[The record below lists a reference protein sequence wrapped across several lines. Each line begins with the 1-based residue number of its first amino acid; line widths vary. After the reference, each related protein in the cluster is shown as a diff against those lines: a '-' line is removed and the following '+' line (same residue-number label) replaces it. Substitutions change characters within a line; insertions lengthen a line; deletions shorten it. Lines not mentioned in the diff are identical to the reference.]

1 MSDKRRA
8 VKQRLRSAGEDGAD
22 PWPDEPG
29 EFDPNS
35 LGPDTPESLSA
46 GRDAEEVD
54 EQTFQA
60 FWSAVLLANVGLFAA
75 SVGPMLAVFQG
86 RYLLGGGM
94 TVVGVVAL
102 ARTYRIYQGFTR
114 GSDGESS
121 EESAERDRL
130 EEAEP

>member
-8 VKQRLRSAGEDGAD
+8 VKQRLQSAGEDGAD

-35 LGPDTPESLSA
+35 LGPDTPESLSP

-54 EQTFQA
+54 EETFQA

-86 RYLLGGGM
+86 RYLLGGALFL
-94 TVVGVVAL
+94 VGAVAL
-102 ARTYRIYQGFTR
+102 ARTYRVYRSF
-114 GSDGESS
+114 GSGG
-121 EESAERDRL
+121 
-130 EEAEP
+130 EAEDEDATGGAES